1 MKNVIH
7 STFSDEL
14 LTEDSV
20 LPETHVLEEMG
31 IFDYENLNEFSHDA
45 TGGHFNE
52 SWDSHR

>member
-7 STFSDEL
+7 STFSDDL

-31 IFDYENLNEFSHDA
+31 IFEYENLHEFSHDA
-45 TGGHFNE
+45 GGHFNE